1 MIRNIPDRNILSCL
15 HCPHL
20 LCAPNENNAG
30 IWMRCDHLAIS
41 DSTSTGLAK
50 DEIDILERW
59 FIEECNLK
67 VVS

>member
-1 MIRNIPDRNILSCL
+1 
-15 HCPHL
+15 
-20 LCAPNENNAG
+20 
-30 IWMRCDHLAIS
+30 MRCDHLAIS